1 MKIIRNIIIAA
12 AAFVLTAAAADAQV
26 GKRWYIDAGWQ
37 FNATVQNN
45 FSESAQGLG
54 AYLESGYYLL
64 PRIAVGAFVS
74 YNTNNQ
80 YFARETYYFDDGA
93 LNTDKFHSLYQ
104 VPFGATLR
112 YRFLWKKVQPYA
124 EAKIGANFAREYQL
138 YSVYGVQDSQWGF
151 YVSPEIGITI
161 HPFRKSNLGLQLAGY
176 YSYATNR
183 SSYFGINGLNNAG
196 FKLGISF

>member
-1 MKIIRNIIIAA
+1 MKKILLITIAA
-12 AAFVLTAAAADAQV
+12 LLAAINTDAQV
-26 GKRWYIDAGWQ
+26 GRRYYVDAGWQ
-37 FNATVQNN
+37 FNGA
-45 FSESAQGLG
+45 FSNSFSHNASGWG
-54 AYLESGYYLL
+54 AYAEGGYYFL
-64 PRIAVGAFVS
+64 PRVAAGVFASF
-74 YNTNNQ
+74 NTNNE
-80 YFARETYYFDDGA
+80 YFPQATYSAGE
-93 LNTDKFHSLYQ
+93 NTTITTDIYHSLYQ

-138 YSVYGVQDSQWGF
+138 YSVYGVQDSQWGL

-161 HPFRKSNLGLQLAGY
+161 HPFRKSNLGLQFAGY